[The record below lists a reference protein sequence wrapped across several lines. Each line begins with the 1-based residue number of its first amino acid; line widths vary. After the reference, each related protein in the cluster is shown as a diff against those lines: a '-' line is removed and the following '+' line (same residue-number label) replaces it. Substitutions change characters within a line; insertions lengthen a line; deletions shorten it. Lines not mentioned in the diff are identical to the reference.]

1 MLEIDLQLA
10 KVGFCLILIIRHIQG
25 RAEQGGVAG
34 GVTPPTSLKF
44 GYLTKCVGK
53 IFEPNIVGKFGV
65 FYAKKTKYRI
75 LSIFSPA
82 EIKILLISFDV
93 GNVKFLNEQK
103 R

>member
-53 IFEPNIVGKFGV
+53 ISEPNIVGKFGV
-65 FYAKKTKYRI
+65 FYAKKN
-75 LSIFSPA
+75 
-82 EIKILLISFDV
+82 EIQDFINIQSCRNQNFTGDD
-93 GNVKFLNEQK
+93 GF
-103 R
+103 